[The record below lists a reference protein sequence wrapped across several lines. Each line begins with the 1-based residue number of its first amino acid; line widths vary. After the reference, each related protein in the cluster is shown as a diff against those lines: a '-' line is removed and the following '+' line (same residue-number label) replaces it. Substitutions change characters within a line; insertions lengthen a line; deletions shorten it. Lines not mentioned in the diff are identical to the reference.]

1 MRHIALFVVLTLA
14 GCSSLTS
21 LEELEAEAIETGDW
35 SEVERRERVLREQKR
50 TAEFDCPDGM
60 TLVCIDNGGGG
71 EECLCRRRR
80 ILP

>member
-1 MRHIALFVVLTLA
+1 MRQIALFVVLTLA

-21 LEELEAEAIETGDW
+21 LEELEAEAIATGDW

-60 TLVCIDNGGGG
+60 TLVCIDNGGG
-71 EECLCRRRR
+71 EECVCRRRR
-80 ILP
+80 VP